1 MKRTKL
7 TALLLSLFI
16 LVSIAGCKAPAE
28 TTTPTPEDTAISV
41 TDMTGREITLET
53 PAEKIVALTPSDC
66 EILYAVGA
74 GDKLVGRGEYCN
86 YPEAVLEIPSVQSG
100 SDTNIEQ
107 IIALEPDV
115 VIMSSMAQ
123 TEEQVATMETAGI
136 TVVVS
141 EAKDIEGV
149 YTAIGLI
156 GAIVGRDA
164 EAAVVID
171 SMKNAFTEISEKVTG
186 DGSQTVY
193 FEVTPL
199 EWGLWTAGTGTFME
213 ELATMLGLTNIFSD
227 VEGWGEISQEQ
238 VIDRNPDFIV
248 SIAMYYGDGPDPVDE
263 IMGRDGWQD
272 ITAIKNGAVLH
283 ADSDEIA
290 RPGPRLAEAA
300 DTLYTFIYGES

>member
-7 TALLLSLFI
+7 TALLLSLLI
-16 LVSIAGCKAPAE
+16 LASIAGCTAPAE

-53 PAEKIVALTPSDC
+53 PAEKIIALTPSDC

-115 VIMSSMAQ
+115 VIMSAMAQ
-123 TEEQVATMETAGI
+123 TVEQVAAMEAAGI

-156 GAIVGRDA
+156 GAIAGRDA

-193 FEVTPL
+193 FEVSPL
-199 EWGLWTAGTGTFME
+199 EWGLWTAGTGTFMD
-213 ELATMLGLTNIFSD
+213 ELATMLGVTNIFSD

-248 SIAMYYGDGPDPVDE
+248 TITMYYGDGPTPVDE

-272 ITAIKNGAVLH
+272 ITAIKNGAVLN
-283 ADSDEIA
+283 ADSDEIS
-290 RPGPRLAEAA
+290 RPGPRLAEAV